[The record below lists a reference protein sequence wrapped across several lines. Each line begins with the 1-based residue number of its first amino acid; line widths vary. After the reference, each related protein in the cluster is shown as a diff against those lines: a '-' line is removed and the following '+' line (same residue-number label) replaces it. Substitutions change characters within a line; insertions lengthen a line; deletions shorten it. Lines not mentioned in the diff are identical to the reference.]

1 MGKNPKID
9 SGILV
14 TNSTYSQIKKIE
26 KVTRNSKKNTK
37 HTVLFI

>member
-26 KVTRNSKKNTK
+26 KVTRNNEKDTK
-37 HTVLFI
+37 HTVLII